1 VCELFECETAQFNFR
16 RNVKIMTNRA
26 SLILNFEF
34 AKYKTTSL
42 LLSKNEDKVIISS
55 FSDRS

>member
-1 VCELFECETAQFNFR
+1 VCELFECETAQFNFP

-42 LLSKNEDKVIISS
+42 LLSKNEDKVII
-55 FSDRS
+55 